1 MPTCVDNGEEVSG
14 EFAGLVQ
21 LSVVGLV
28 EHVVDIHLNA
38 GHLLAGP
45 VEAAKMGRL
54 ILGHGVEHVTVWIL
68 DPEVSTLVGAQR
80 NDV

>member
-54 ILGHGVEHVTVWIL
+54 ILGHGVEHVTV
-68 DPEVSTLVGAQR
+68 
-80 NDV
+80 

>member
-1 MPTCVDNGEEVSG
+1 MEKRFPG

-54 ILGHGVEHVTVWIL
+54 ILGHGVEHVTV
-68 DPEVSTLVGAQR
+68 
-80 NDV
+80 